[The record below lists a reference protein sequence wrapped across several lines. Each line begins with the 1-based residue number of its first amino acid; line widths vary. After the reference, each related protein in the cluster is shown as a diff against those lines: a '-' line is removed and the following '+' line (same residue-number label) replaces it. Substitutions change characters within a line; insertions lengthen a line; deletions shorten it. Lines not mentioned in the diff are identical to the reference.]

1 MLAGIGADHQ
11 MLAPIL
17 DIAEGPAILERQ
29 PRDTQLFGMHDDLVA
44 EAAAHIGRDHP
55 HLTLIDAEELR
66 QSHADDMRHLGRIVD
81 DQLVAALVPMRQD
94 RLAFHRHHRLTVQR

>member
-1 MLAGIGADHQ
+1 
-11 MLAPIL
+11 
-17 DIAEGPAILERQ
+17 
-29 PRDTQLFGMHDDLVA
+29 MHNDLVA
-44 EAAAHIGRDHP
+44 EPAANVGRDHP
-55 HLTLIDAEELR
+55 HLTVIDAEELR